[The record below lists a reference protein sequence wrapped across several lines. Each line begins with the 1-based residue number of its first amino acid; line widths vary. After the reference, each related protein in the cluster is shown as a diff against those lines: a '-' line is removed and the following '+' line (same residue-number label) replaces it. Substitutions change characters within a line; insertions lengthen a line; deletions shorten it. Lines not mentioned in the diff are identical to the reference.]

1 MFHFS
6 ILLGRIKENSHK
18 TTFELMV
25 LIEWVELS
33 KLKREGMPVEEDSVS
48 PSTGDLGYLSA
59 QDPLGP
65 NKLSKG

>member
-1 MFHFS
+1 
-6 ILLGRIKENSHK
+6 
-18 TTFELMV
+18 MV